1 MFSVL
6 EPAGVVA
13 LAERTL
19 MINAT
24 LLMLIV
30 VVPLFVLAFFV
41 AWHWRA
47 GNKKATYMPNWEHSK
62 MDELVWWAI
71 PFEIVLVLGA
81 LTWTSTH
88 QLDPR
93 KPLDDA
99 RGEPPLVIQVV
110 ALEWKWLFIYPEQHI
125 ATINML
131 ELPVGRPV
139 EFEITADAP
148 MNSFWIPRLGG
159 QIYAM
164 TGMVTRL
171 NLIATQPGVFAGG
184 SANYSGSGFAQ
195 MKFTVHAVPVADFNA
210 WVQTTASSSQILDTS
225 TYNALAQPNI
235 QLQPQYY
242 ALPDTTLYNS
252 IVEKFMSIGPEK
264 SLSPAAERRGNAFET
279 NFSSP
284 TMH

>member
-30 VVPLFVLAFFV
+30 VVPLFVLAAFV

-47 GNKKATYMPNWEHSK
+47 GNTKARYAPDWEHSK

-81 LTWTSTH
+81 LTWISTH
-88 QLDPR
+88 ELDPR
-93 KPLDDA
+93 KTLPPA
-99 RGEPPLVIQVV
+99 GGPTAPLVIQVV
-110 ALEWKWLFIYPEQHI
+110 ALEWKWLFIYPEQNI
-125 ATINML
+125 ATVNIL
-131 ELPVGRPV
+131 TLPVGRPV
-139 EFEITADAP
+139 EFNITADAP

-164 TGMVTRL
+164 TGMVMRL
-171 NLIATQPGVFAGG
+171 NLIADQAGVFAGG
-184 SANYSGSGFAQ
+184 SANYSGSGFAH
-195 MKFTVHAVPVADFNA
+195 MRFAVHAVAPADFDA
-210 WVQTTASSSQILDTS
+210 WVHTVASSSQTLNTT
-225 TYNALAQPNI
+225 TYSALAHQSILAQP
-235 QLQPQYY
+235 QQYV
-242 ALPDTTLYNS
+242 LPDTNLYNS
-252 IVEKFMSIGPEK
+252 IVGKFMGHILFPSHE
-264 SLSPAAERRGNAFET
+264 
-279 NFSSP
+279 
-284 TMH
+284 